1 VSHACD
7 NDVMGLFDDLRMAS
21 GLGLEPAEA
30 YKRAYEKG
38 VLLGPT
44 HFAVAGDLFQT
55 AAQQLQAVNGAM
67 AYRAMANAHVYR
79 YLARRDPQSG
89 TLAAQTLAQ
98 VQWIEVPGT
107 VDEIMEGPKLGAE
120 IHARLLED
128 QARHASVGGQGAAD
142 LFRRAAQAWVPL
154 LTWRPVTFE
163 LLPEDVYTEDG
174 TARFFLN
181 AGNAAWHDAQARA
194 ADDPDIGAE
203 YYALAAQAF
212 GRCGANDLRAQA
224 RERLKAV
231 RLERPCW
238 FCGRAVRGF
247 GDNLRVLSAGAS
259 DYFVKL
265 AHADRER
272 GEALEQESRGIYA
285 CSVCAGAV
293 DRIAEARAQAVRAEV
308 TAMGARLTAAV
319 TALESRVG
327 HLEGFRRLG

>member
-1 VSHACD
+1 
-7 NDVMGLFDDLRMAS
+7 MGLFDNLRMAS

-44 HFAVAGDLFQT
+44 HFGVAGDLFQA

-67 AYRAMANAHVYR
+67 AYRSMANAHVYR

-89 TLAAQTLAQ
+89 TLAVQTLAQ
-98 VQWIEVPGT
+98 VPWIEVPGT
-107 VDEIMEGPKLGAE
+107 VDEVMEGPKLAAE

-128 QARHASVGGQGAAD
+128 QARHASAAGRNAAD
-142 LFRRAAQAWVPL
+142 LFRSAAQAWVPL

-163 LLPEDVYTEDG
+163 LLPEDSFTEDG
-174 TARFFLN
+174 TARFFFN

-203 YYALAAQAF
+203 CYALAAQAF

-224 RERLKAV
+224 RERLRAV

-238 FCGRAVRGF
+238 FCGRVVRGF
-247 GDNLRVLSAGAS
+247 GDNLRLLSAGAT

-272 GEALEQESRGIYA
+272 GEALEQQSRGVYA

-293 DRIAEARAQAVRAEV
+293 DRIAEARAKLVRDEMMAL
-308 TAMGARLTAAV
+308 MARLTASV

-327 HLEGFRRLG
+327 QLEISRRLA